1 MVEVFRGTYGVH
13 MDPRTTYQ
21 HCHELQYDKF
31 GSVQGLLESMKDYK
45 RMAPQKLSD
54 ANLESILWNKVPVK
68 LQKEVG
74 WMSEGSLQELF
85 QKLLKAE
92 EKVKEQREKKI

>member
-1 MVEVFRGTYGVH
+1 MR
-13 MDPRTTYQ
+13 DYQ
-21 HCHELQYDKF
+21 
-31 GSVQGLLESMKDYK
+31 
-45 RMAPQKLSD
+45 RMAPQRLSD

-74 WMSEGSLQELF
+74 QMTEGSLQELF

-92 EKVKEQREKKI
+92 ETIKEREDLITKIQKGESFKASLRGLVTGMMEKQITHQWRSYH

>member
-1 MVEVFRGTYGVH
+1 M
-13 MDPRTTYQ
+13 
-21 HCHELQYDKF
+21 
-31 GSVQGLLESMKDYK
+31 QGFLESMRDYQ
-45 RMAPQKLSD
+45 RMAPQRLSD

-74 WMSEGSLQELF
+74 QMTEDSWLELF

-92 EKVKEQREKKI
+92 ETIKDLITKIQKGESFKASLRGLVTGMMEKQITHQWRSYH